1 MPVIKMVGDGEYYKE
16 FVENNP
22 SQLIDVN
29 SAALKDVKKYTDPPE
44 GAKQKLKEE
53 EEDLLENSPFPWDP
67 NLGYIVPGEDIDYL
81 SGKLSPDQLEEVKL
95 KAKNKVQNWKPSMTH
110 SQALATLGGDTETIS
125 TDSVDDRFDNI

>member
-1 MPVIKMVGDGEYYKE
+1 MVGDGEYYKE

-53 EEDLLENSPFPWDP
+53 EDELLENSPFPWDP
-67 NLGYIVPGEDIDYL
+67 NLGYIVPGEDLDYL
-81 SGKLSPDQLEEVKL
+81 SGKLSPEQLEEVKL
-95 KAKNKVQNWKPSMTH
+95 KAKNKVQNWKPSMTPA
-110 SQALATLGGDTETIS
+110 QALAVLGADTETIT